1 MVHRA
6 ARDRDERGQSIS
18 LFVLVIMGAL
28 IITTGLVIDG
38 GQKVAATS
46 RAESAAA
53 GAGRAAGNAA
63 ATQQLGGADGTS
75 AAVVA
80 AKTYLAGQPGVDG
93 TVSIS
98 NGVVLVTTSANEPTI
113 LLSVIGISSVSG
125 QGSARAKSYPPETP
139 DDHAIPPIFG
149 DETNDDRH
157 RVAHDNIGREGAKAE
172 GSVCREDTCHTAA
185 TSDAGPAQPEVDRA
199 RHRRALPR
207 RPAFVHDLRPGG
219 Q

>member
-1 MVHRA
+1 MIKRELIKIPPTT
-6 ARDRDERGQSIS
+6 RDRNERGQSIS
-18 LFVLVIMGAL
+18 LFVLVIMAAL

-63 ATQQLGGADGTS
+63 ATQQLGGADGAS

-98 NGVVLVTTSANEPTI
+98 NGVVVVTTRANEPTI
-113 LLSVIGISSVSG
+113 ILSVIGISSVGG
-125 QGSARAKSYPPETP
+125 QGSARVNIVPT
-139 DDHAIPPIFG
+139 G
-149 DETNDDRH
+149 D
-157 RVAHDNIGREGAKAE
+157 
-172 GSVCREDTCHTAA
+172 
-185 TSDAGPAQPEVDRA
+185 A
-199 RHRRALPR
+199 R
-207 RPAFVHDLRPGG
+207 
-219 Q
+219 

>member
-1 MVHRA
+1 MIMKELIKIRPTT
-6 ARDRDERGQSIS
+6 RELSERGQSIS
-18 LFVLVIMGAL
+18 LFVLVIMAAL

-63 ATQQLGGADGTS
+63 ATQQLGGADGAS

-98 NGVVLVTTSANEPTI
+98 NGVVVVTTSANEPTI
-113 LLSVIGISSVSG
+113 VLSVIGISSVGG
-125 QGSARAKSYPPETP
+125 QGSAR
-139 DDHAIPPIFG
+139 
-149 DETNDDRH
+149 
-157 RVAHDNIGREGAKAE
+157 VNI
-172 GSVCREDTCHTAA
+172 VPT
-185 TSDAGPAQPEVDRA
+185 
-199 RHRRALPR
+199 
-207 RPAFVHDLRPGG
+207 GG
-219 Q
+219 TR

>member
-1 MVHRA
+1 MIMSELIKVPVA
-6 ARDRDERGQSIS
+6 AGDRNERGQSIS

-63 ATQQLGGADGTS
+63 ATQQLGGADGTG

-98 NGVVLVTTSANEPTI
+98 NGVVLVATSANEPTI

-125 QGSARAKSYPPETP
+125 QGSARVNIVPT
-139 DDHAIPPIFG
+139 G
-149 DETNDDRH
+149 D
-157 RVAHDNIGREGAKAE
+157 
-172 GSVCREDTCHTAA
+172 
-185 TSDAGPAQPEVDRA
+185 A
-199 RHRRALPR
+199 R
-207 RPAFVHDLRPGG
+207 
-219 Q
+219 